1 MLPLLFPWILVVL
14 LIIAII
20 LSFGKK
26 WKLVA
31 VLLVLAAILNWW
43 AECIPLRLWQINEN
57 GNDRTIKVMSFNIDG
72 TKEDFRIKAP
82 QLARQIIN
90 YAPDIIFIAEL
101 CEKNK
106 PYLDTLLLNDYP
118 YINSSVDCW
127 NCFYSKYP
135 LTDWEIIEDD
145 EGKGVGTYKSKVGLG
160 KDTLV
165 LYGCHLASNNYSADN
180 KYITPDSINSHKD
193 LKQYFSD
200 IRHAYSMRGKE
211 TEIVFGD
218 ISKTAHPVIV
228 MGDMNDVGGSASIRT
243 LEDAG
248 LKDAGW
254 EGGFGYAA
262 TIHRPLPYRIDHIM
276 YSDELKLKEIKVIDS
291 EGISDHDALF
301 AKFEY

>member
-43 AECIPLRLWQINEN
+43 AECIPLRFWQINEN

-72 TKEDFRIKAP
+72 TKEDFMIKAP

-90 YAPDIIFIAEL
+90 YAPDIIFVAEL

-145 EGKGVGTYKSKVGLG
+145 EGKGGGTYKSKVGLE

-248 LKDAGW
+248 LKDAWW
-254 EGGFGYAA
+254 EGGFGYGA

-276 YSDELKLKEIKVIDS
+276 YSVELKLKEIKVIDS
-291 EGISDHDALF
+291 EGLSDHDALF